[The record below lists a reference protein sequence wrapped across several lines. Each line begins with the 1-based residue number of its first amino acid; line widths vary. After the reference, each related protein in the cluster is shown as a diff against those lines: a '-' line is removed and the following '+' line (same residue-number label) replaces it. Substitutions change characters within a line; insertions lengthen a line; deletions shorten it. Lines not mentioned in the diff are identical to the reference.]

1 MERDYCFNLYTKKTK
16 GSLRNERKWQIILIL
31 VSNIIFFDQKCLQS
45 KKEYSNRQRLKK
57 ILTQAKGKQE
67 ERKYQTNYCCL

>member
-1 MERDYCFNLYTKKTK
+1 MAHHFDF
-16 GSLRNERKWQIILIL
+16 SRKY
-31 VSNIIFFDQKCLQS
+31 FFDQKCLQS

-67 ERKYQTNYCCL
+67 ERKYQANDCCL

>member
-1 MERDYCFNLYTKKTK
+1 MAHHFDF
-16 GSLRNERKWQIILIL
+16 SRKY
-31 VSNIIFFDQKCLQS
+31 FFDQKCLQS

-67 ERKYQTNYCCL
+67 ERKIYQANYCCLLYIDSEVVDNNNRELKQR

>member
-1 MERDYCFNLYTKKTK
+1 MAHHFDFR
-16 GSLRNERKWQIILIL
+16 RKY
-31 VSNIIFFDQKCLQS
+31 FFDQKCLQS

-67 ERKYQTNYCCL
+67 ERKYQANDCCL